1 MAQNSAPVPF
11 SASSSKAKPSRPL
24 LHAILHAP
32 PPVLLE
38 LVNAFADDMYA
49 LSLIGLLGKRTGERA
64 GKFADWCWL
73 LSTLVG
79 LVENGVERQMIGGLQ
94 SEGRRLLS
102 HFRGPQC

>member
-64 GKFADWCWL
+64 GKICRLVLVTFYLGGAGRKRSGAANDWG
-73 LSTLVG
+73 TAV
-79 LVENGVERQMIGGLQ
+79 
-94 SEGRRLLS
+94 
-102 HFRGPQC
+102 